1 MASILIV
8 DDDAPVRAVLRN
20 ILEEDGHQI
29 REAANGQIG
38 LMLYREAPADLVITD
53 ILMPERDGMEVTL
66 ALTQEFLDVRVIAMT
81 GAIGD
86 QNFLNVAKLF
96 GARRVIQKPFS
107 PDVIRR
113 SYGSRSTIRRSN
125 R

>member
-8 DDDAPVRAVLRN
+8 ADDDSFRALVRH
-20 ILEEDGHQI
+20 ILEENGHEI
-29 REAANGQIG
+29 REATNGQVG
-38 LMLYREAPADLVITD
+38 LMLYREKPTDLVITD

-66 ALTQEFLDVRVIAMT
+66 ALTREFLDAKVIAMT
-81 GAIGD
+81 GATDD

-107 PDVIRR
+107 PADLLRAVQFTL
-113 SYGSRSTIRRSN
+113 SH
-125 R
+125 